1 MARVTGRRRVPQSRS
16 QGGMSPVGHAH
27 ALAASPARMEAR
39 EGPDLAGLS
48 LRACVPQENRA
59 PSRHHCGAWDSPGF
73 LNKFLV

>member
-1 MARVTGRRRVPQSRS
+1 MARVAGRRRVPQSRS
-16 QGGMSPVGHAH
+16 Q
-27 ALAASPARMEAR
+27 AACLPWAMRMEAR